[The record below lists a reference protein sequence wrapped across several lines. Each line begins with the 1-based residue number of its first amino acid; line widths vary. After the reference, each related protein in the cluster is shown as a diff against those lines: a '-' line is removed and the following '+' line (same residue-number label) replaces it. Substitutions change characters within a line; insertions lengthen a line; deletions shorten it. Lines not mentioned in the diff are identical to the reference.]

1 VELFTGS
8 NVYNVLCPGRF
19 NFLWAAL
26 SSEIT
31 FEGKLRKNKTISK
44 NIRMAGTTA
53 DTIKSITDDMLWPDA
68 WKITITIKDLT
79 PNNFNTYINYFV
91 HGFETSAE
99 ILATLKNKTGGQRLS
114 DDMKSLGNAIINAD
128 YRAAGAAAKEYVEAK
143 AKEVATEIK
152 NAAADLI
159 TPKV

>member
-31 FEGKLRKNKTISK
+31 FEGKLRKNVTVSQKLNKFSK
-44 NIRMAGTTA
+44 AI
-53 DTIKSITDDMLWPDA
+53 DDDMLWPDA

-91 HGFETSAE
+91 HGFETSAK
-99 ILATLKNKTGGQRLS
+99 ILATLENKTGGQRLS
-114 DDMKSLGNAIINAD
+114 DDMESLGNAIINAD

-143 AKEVATEIK
+143 AKEAATEIK